1 MVARGTRASFFG
13 EGDALRPMACPT
25 RCRSAPLVVLRV
37 AAWRRSLSYVLPLGR
52 LLLRIITRTLLFLLP
67 RLGLRA
73 VSVLSASLSRA
84 LFHVVTN

>member
-1 MVARGTRASFFG
+1 M
-13 EGDALRPMACPT
+13 
-25 RCRSAPLVVLRV
+25 
-37 AAWRRSLSYVLPLGR
+37 LPLGR

-84 LFHVVTN
+84 LVGAGFHTAPRFPTARPLSRVP